1 MEPDERERVVDKW
14 LDAGLKQYGQAEPRP
29 GLENRILAGLRSEG
43 ERMLARKWQWWPA
56 LAALTAI
63 FLIGI
68 GVFSLKLRN
77 TGVHAPLA
85 KESPASFQQKSREPR
100 QSDSSRIQESP
111 SQRIRA
117 AVPRPLHRHHVTG
130 PAATARLEQFPSPQ
144 PLSEQ
149 EAILQRYAEQFPREA
164 SLMAQA
170 QTQLT
175 RQEMIER
182 ETPPGNELSPNP
194 EPQNQ

>member
-1 MEPDERERVVDKW
+1 MEPDERKRVADQW

-29 GLENRILAGLRSEG
+29 GLENRILAGLRSER

-68 GVFSLKLRN
+68 GVFSVKLRN
-77 TGVHAPLA
+77 AGAHAPLA
-85 KESPASFQQKSREPR
+85 KESPASFQQKTPQAR
-100 QSDSSRIQESP
+100 QADGSRIQESP
-111 SQRIRA
+111 GQRIRA
-117 AVPRPLHRHHVTG
+117 AVPRPPHVTG
-130 PAATARLEQFPSPQ
+130 PTATARLEQFPSPQ

>member
-1 MEPDERERVVDKW
+1 MEPDERKRVADEW

-29 GLENRILAGLRSEG
+29 GLENRILAGLRSER

-68 GVFSLKLRN
+68 GVFLIKLRN
-77 TGVHAPLA
+77 AGVHAPLA
-85 KESPASFQQKSREPR
+85 KESPASFQQKTPQARQADGSRVQDFPG
-100 QSDSSRIQESP
+100 
-111 SQRIRA
+111 QRIHTG
-117 AVPRPLHRHHVTG
+117 VQFHPHHVTEHT
-130 PAATARLEQFPSPQ
+130 ATARLEQFPSPH

-182 ETPPGNELSPNP
+182 ETPPGNELLPNP